1 MANCGDN
8 EALNALKA
16 KQGELDSLLAG
27 GKEQLGAM
35 ESKLNAMKAD
45 LESFKPE
52 IPEVTRFQDELN
64 SLAAMA
70 NDPLGFAAKKLDLQK
85 KFGDAIPDM
94 DDVLGKLGLSE
105 FPPKLPSI
113 KDICNAAPNVELDA
127 AGKAEEKPEPPKVAA
142 VVPEPPLEKP
152 PVEIDQ
158 VELNKTLIRQAYKN
172 SWHKLNRRAGRIF
185 NFGWGAKKKNKMFFD
200 STFEEMMIELIEAG
214 GGDYNEL
221 KVHPRTKEE
230 LRADQKA
237 LSSKYPNAE
246 WDFKKEGQILKET
259 YDLLKGYH
267 TELFGQASDFQTSAA
282 EYNARRK
289 IKLAK
294 KNEEST
300 N

>member
-16 KQGELDSLLAG
+16 KQGELDSLLAA

-52 IPEVTRFQDELN
+52 IPEVTRFQDELDA
-64 SLAAMA
+64 LAAFA
-70 NDPLGFAAKKLDLQK
+70 NDPLGFAAKKLELQK

-94 DDVLGKLGLSE
+94 DDILGKLGLSE

-113 KDICNAAPNVELDA
+113 KDICDAVPNVELDA
-127 AGKAEEKPEPPKVAA
+127 AGKAEEKPEPPKVAD
-142 VVPEPPLEKP
+142 VVPEPPPVKP
-152 PVEIDQ
+152 PVEVDQ
-158 VELNKTLIRQAYKN
+158 VELNKKLIKRAYKN
-172 SWHKLNRRAGRIF
+172 SFNYMNRGASRIF
-185 NFGWGAKKKNKMFFD
+185 AGWGAKKKNKMFFD
-200 STFEEMMIELIEAG
+200 STFEEMMIEVIEAG

-237 LSSKYPNAE
+237 LSSKYPNAN

-259 YDLLKGYH
+259 YDLLKGNWSHYS
-267 TELFGQASDFQTSAA
+267 QASDFQTSAA
-282 EYNARRK
+282 EYNASRK
-289 IKLAK
+289 VKLAN
-294 KNEEST
+294 KNNEIT
-300 N
+300 NY